1 MRMIHNGGGFFQDYI
16 QNRILLIHNSK
27 GFFTT
32 DPKRVNTARGNS
44 KQF

>member
-16 QNRILLIHNSK
+16 QNRILLIHNPK
-27 GFFTT
+27 RFFTT
-32 DPKRVNTARGNS
+32 DPKRVNTASGNS